1 MKCVRN
7 AAKRSNDQS
16 YDCLVDCPKSRSS
29 ELLLLFCH
37 GEQLQASHTEES
49 ADQEDRISEQSLGNV
64 QSRVRRRIIL
74 GQSRINTAFAE
85 FCKMCRT
92 PAQLVARSFLKQNS
106 VLGSLAQGASVAPC
120 NFTKNK
126 QLGNILVKL
135 AL

>member
-85 FCKMCRT
+85 FCRI
-92 PAQLVARSFLKQNS
+92 LQN
-106 VLGSLAQGASVAPC
+106 LQNPC
-120 NFTKNK
+120 TISGTVFFKAK
-126 QLGNILVKL
+126 
-135 AL
+135 